1 MSKTKILIPLDGSN
15 FSHQILPHIS
25 RFFPP
30 HQCELVLVRVAPH
43 PSGNVGLP
51 PRMSES
57 GVPMYESER
66 DILATAHPVYASQEI
81 ESIMATLKNELGIE
95 AVKLEEAGYRVTS
108 NIRFGDP
115 AKEIADAA
123 GEADVDLIAM
133 TTHGRSGLNRLI
145 FGSVAEKVMRHAQIP
160 VMVVRPVGV

>member
-1 MSKTKILIPLDGSN
+1 MSKTKVLIPLDGSD
-15 FSHQILPHIS
+15 FSRQILPHVS
-25 RFFPP
+25 RFFPVS
-30 HQCELVLVRVAPH
+30 QCELVLVRVAPH

-51 PRMSES
+51 PRASEA

-66 DILATAHPVYASQEI
+66 DVLANAHPVYASQEI
-81 ESIMATLKNELGIE
+81 ESTMATLKNELHVE
-95 AVKLEEAGYRVTS
+95 AVRLEEAGYRVTS

-123 GEADVDLIAM
+123 DEADADMIAM

-145 FGSVAEKVMRHAQIP
+145 FGSVAEKVMRNAKIP
-160 VMVVRPVGV
+160 VMVARPVAV